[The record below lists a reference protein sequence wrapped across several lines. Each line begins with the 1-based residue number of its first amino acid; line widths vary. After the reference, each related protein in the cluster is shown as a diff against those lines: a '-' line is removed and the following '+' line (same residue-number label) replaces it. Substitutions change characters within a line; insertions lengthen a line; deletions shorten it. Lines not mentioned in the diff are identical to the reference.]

1 LNRALEFTLF
11 RKSKR
16 FTVGIA
22 YLPVQPVQISGKR
35 SRRGSAFLR
44 FQDGRTKAAQP
55 LPASLLQRDFRCG
68 IGEPFTR
75 CSTWKAGWHMIPHAG
90 CVAAFN
96 WQAAADCGP
105 ARAELC
111 YV

>member
-1 LNRALEFTLF
+1 MVCMRSSHCHGHT
-11 RKSKR
+11 
-16 FTVGIA
+16 
-22 YLPVQPVQISGKR
+22 PVNVDSGSVENAR
-35 SRRGSAFLR
+35 ESAFLR

-75 CSTWKAGWHMIPHAG
+75 CSTWKAGWHTIPHAG